1 MNKSVGMGERYAVK
15 ERAQQMDNSEEYV
28 RSYTF
33 RVSEQETMFRD
44 LFGKEEFEEVRKK
57 GFAQR
62 KPYLQYL
69 KEETERKLKE
79 QDGETDEWGD

>member
-1 MNKSVGMGERYAVK
+1 MSM
-15 ERAQQMDNSEEYV
+15 QEYV
-28 RSYTF
+28 RSYTSQ
-33 RVSEQETMFRD
+33 VSEQETMFRD
-44 LFGKEEFEEVRKK
+44 LFGKEELEEVRKK
-57 GFAQR
+57 GFAQS